1 MKEVLLIIA
10 VFLFL
15 GYILYRLYL
24 GYIILTSKRKY
35 NKSSK
40 IAEWSINSD
49 PIRRFFLFGTF
60 KNMKVEKYKYKILK
74 EEEDVEEE

>member
-1 MKEVLLIIA
+1 MKDVLLIIA
-10 VFLFL
+10 VFVFL
-15 GYILYRLYL
+15 GYVLYRLYL

-60 KNMKVEKYKYKILK
+60 KNIKVEKYKYKILK
-74 EEEDVEEE
+74 DDVEGE

>member
-1 MKEVLLIIA
+1 MKEFLLIIA
-10 VFLFL
+10 VFIFL
-15 GYILYRLYL
+15 GYVFYRMYL

-40 IAEWSINSD
+40 IVEWSINND

-60 KNMKVEKYKYKILK
+60 KSIKVEKYKYKILK
-74 EEEDVEEE
+74 EEADVDEA